1 MVEGTNG
8 SLAIQSG
15 TAEGLLQFLDWV
27 VAKGYGPATAA
38 GPQKSAVTRVLTVTE
53 GDDFGSLDVKSLDLD
68 DLLSRFEVRALGD
81 LKAES
86 IGAYRNRFTRAVEA
100 YREFLNSGKPPSYR
114 PSGRHRPAASG
125 APNKGRVV
133 PSTPPVQPA
142 HQGSSERMVDYPFPL
157 KSGALA
163 NFRLPVRLEREDAER
178 MGAFIRTLVFEPQKE
193 LSRGNDGGAE
203 E

>member
-1 MVEGTNG
+1 MPEGTNG

-38 GPQKSAVTRVLTVTE
+38 GPQKSAVKQVLTVTE
-53 GDDFGSLDVKSLDLD
+53 GDDFGSLDIRSLDLD

-100 YREFLNSGKPPSYR
+100 YREFLSSG
-114 PSGRHRPAASG
+114 
-125 APNKGRVV
+125 
-133 PSTPPVQPA
+133 
-142 HQGSSERMVDYPFPL
+142 
-157 KSGALA
+157 
-163 NFRLPVRLEREDAER
+163 
-178 MGAFIRTLVFEPQKE
+178 
-193 LSRGNDGGAE
+193 
-203 E
+203 